1 MGLCSASRGQ
11 RRRTLFAQE
20 RGLLGARKQGPRH
33 PGWQGKRL
41 GRVRFRSGRVRGELG
56 FGLEQVLNAHEAR
69 IEGASSSSGLGTLLL
84 EAGRRGR
91 GGTNSQ

>member
-1 MGLCSASRGQ
+1 MCSASRGE

-41 GRVRFRSGRVRGELG
+41 GRAGFRSGRVRGELG
-56 FGLEQVLNAHEAR
+56 FGLEQVLNAHDAR
-69 IEGASSSSGLGTLLL
+69 IEGGEFIVVVGDIV
-84 EAGRRGR
+84 AG
-91 GGTNSQ
+91 GGAAW